1 VRKHEP
7 VRGNN
12 QDWRAS
18 VIAGVSGVSAGGDLS
33 FAKLMRDAG
42 AALRAA
48 EETSEDVMIV

>member
-1 VRKHEP
+1 

-12 QDWRAS
+12 LDWQVR
-18 VIAGVSGVSAGGDLS
+18 VIAGVSGVAAGGELS

-48 EETSEDVMIV
+48 EDAGEDVMIV